1 MNRFQEMT
9 VFLAVAEAQSFA
21 AAARRLRMS
30 APSVT
35 RSVAALERR
44 LGVLL
49 LLRTTRSLRLT
60 EAGQRYADDCR
71 RILEEVEQA
80 DDAAAG
86 AMAAPRGALS
96 LTAPALF
103 GELHVMPVVMD
114 YLRAHPQVSLR
125 TLLVDRVVNLL
136 DEGVDVAVRIGA
148 LPDSTLTA
156 APVGQVRRVV
166 CASPAFLERHGV
178 PKDPDALARYCT
190 ITAAMEGRG
199 PQWRFLQ
206 DGQTRRVDVDSQL
219 TVTSFQ
225 AAVLAAR
232 QDWGLTQVMSYQV
245 APHLASGALR
255 VVLRDYELP
264 PVPVHVVHSE
274 GRRGSAKVRSFV
286 DFCVQALRRDLAL
299 LPA

>member
-86 AMAAPRGALS
+86 VMAAPRGALS

-156 APVGQVRRVV
+156 VPVGHVRRVV

-178 PKDPDALARYCT
+178 PQDPDALTRYCT

-206 DGQTRRVDVDSQL
+206 DGQPRRVDVDSQL

-264 PVPVHVVHSE
+264 PVPVHVVHPE

>member
-86 AMAAPRGALS
+86 VMAAPRGALS

-156 APVGQVRRVV
+156 VPVGYVRRVV

-178 PKDPDALARYCT
+178 PQDPDALTRYCT

-206 DGQTRRVDVDSQL
+206 DGQPRRVDVDSQL

-264 PVPVHVVHSE
+264 PVPVHVVHPE

>member
-1 MNRFQEMT
+1 MT

-21 AAARRLRMS
+21 AAAPLRMS

-35 RSVAALERR
+35 RSGGRAGRR

-156 APVGQVRRVV
+156 VPVGHVRRVV

-178 PKDPDALARYCT
+178 PQNR
-190 ITAAMEGRG
+190 
-199 PQWRFLQ
+199 
-206 DGQTRRVDVDSQL
+206 TR
-219 TVTSFQ
+219 
-225 AAVLAAR
+225 
-232 QDWGLTQVMSYQV
+232 
-245 APHLASGALR
+245 
-255 VVLRDYELP
+255 
-264 PVPVHVVHSE
+264 
-274 GRRGSAKVRSFV
+274 
-286 DFCVQALRRDLAL
+286 
-299 LPA
+299 

>member
-1 MNRFQEMT
+1 MSGIAYAPLAIRRARNRRTRTVNRFQEMT
-9 VFLAVAEAQSFA
+9 VFLAVAEAQSAPPRAGCGCRRPRSRA
-21 AAARRLRMS
+21 AWPRWS
-30 APSVT
+30 G
-35 RSVAALERR
+35 R

-86 AMAAPRGALS
+86 VMAPRGALS

-156 APVGQVRRVV
+156 VPRHVRRVV
-166 CASPAFLERHGV
+166 CASPV
-178 PKDPDALARYCT
+178 SWSV
-190 ITAAMEGRG
+190 TACRKT
-199 PQWRFLQ
+199 W
-206 DGQTRRVDVDSQL
+206 TR
-219 TVTSFQ
+219 
-225 AAVLAAR
+225 
-232 QDWGLTQVMSYQV
+232 
-245 APHLASGALR
+245 
-255 VVLRDYELP
+255 
-264 PVPVHVVHSE
+264 
-274 GRRGSAKVRSFV
+274 
-286 DFCVQALRRDLAL
+286 
-299 LPA
+299 